1 MNINKTI
8 SLIMDLQDKLTDGL
22 EERKHLIESNC
33 LWIRLCN
40 LLGIPVMI
48 TEQVPEKLGHTNNQI
63 IDVSSSPKIFR
74 KNSFSAFGCDEFAE
88 FIKRYEVNNIY
99 LCGVE
104 TAICVYLTAID
115 ALRADQ
121 SYNHR
126 RLC

>member
-1 MNINKTI
+1 
-8 SLIMDLQDKLTDGL
+8 MDLQDKLTDGL

-74 KNSFSAFGCDEFAE
+74 KNSF
-88 FIKRYEVNNIY
+88 
-99 LCGVE
+99 LHLGVMNLLSLLKD
-104 TAICVYLTAID
+104 T
-115 ALRADQ
+115 R
-121 SYNHR
+121 
-126 RLC
+126 